1 MASCL
6 AEEQPSRYGRSS
18 QELWP
23 AILASSTYTA
33 MRQWG
38 EQEWYVAWVCL
49 PVTGGKTPRYRVATR
64 TQSGW
69 QGWQVSTIVQVESL
83 LAELWLA
90 DTTAG
95 RAVWSDWRPVNQTLT
110 QIAGQIRY
118 APSYALKAITKTDE
132 HPR

>member
-6 AEEQPSRYGRSS
+6 AEGQPNWPGRSS

-49 PVTGGKTPRYRVATR
+49 PVAGGKTPRYRVATR
-64 TQSGW
+64 TQGGW

-95 RAVWSDWRPVNQTLT
+95 RAVWSDWRPMNQTLA

-118 APSYALKAITKTDE
+118 APSYALKAVTKTD
-132 HPR
+132 

>member
-6 AEEQPSRYGRSS
+6 AEEQPNWHGRSS

-49 PVTGGKTPRYRVATR
+49 PVAGGKTPRYRVATR

-83 LAELWLA
+83 LTELWLA

-95 RAVWSDWRPVNQTLT
+95 RAVWSDWRALNQTLA
-110 QIAGQIRY
+110 QITGPIRY
-118 APSYALKAITKTDE
+118 APSHALKALGKNDQQ
-132 HPR
+132 PR

>member
-6 AEEQPSRYGRSS
+6 AEEQPDKQRRGS

-23 AILASSTYTA
+23 AILASPTYTA

-49 PVTGGKTPRYRVATR
+49 PVTGGTTPRYRLATR
-64 TQSGW
+64 TESGW

-83 LAELWLA
+83 LADLWCI
-90 DTTAG
+90 DKTAG
-95 RAVWSDWRPVNQTLT
+95 RPVWSGWRAMNQTLA
-110 QIAGQIRY
+110 QITGHIQY
-118 APSYALKAITKTDE
+118 APSQVLKAVAKND
-132 HPR
+132 H

>member
-6 AEEQPSRYGRSS
+6 AEEPNRHERYP

-64 TQSGW
+64 TQDGW

-90 DTTAG
+90 DKTAG
-95 RAVWSDWRPVNQTLT
+95 RAVWSDWRPMNQTLA

-118 APSYALKAITKTDE
+118 APSYALKAVPKTD
-132 HPR
+132 